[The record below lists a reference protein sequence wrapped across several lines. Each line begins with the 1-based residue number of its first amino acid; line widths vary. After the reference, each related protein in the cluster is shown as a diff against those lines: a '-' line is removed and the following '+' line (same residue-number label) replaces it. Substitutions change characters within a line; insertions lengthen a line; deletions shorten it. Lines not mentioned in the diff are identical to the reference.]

1 VVAFYLPGGVP
12 VYMFSLLM
20 GVGAA
25 LGMAWVTWHTS
36 EKERLLLINA
46 SLWSLSAAL
55 AGGRAIYMVVNWQ
68 YYRQFPLE
76 IFQVYLGGLA
86 WWGALAGGLVM
97 VAIYAWR
104 LQKSLGEL
112 LDGLFPLLTSL
123 AVFSGLACW
132 LDGCAYGPLAI
143 DGWGLLAVD
152 DMGHMTLRLPIQL
165 IGAAAAAFW
174 FVVIDTQRA
183 RLFRPKVAG
192 WLGLL
197 GVAAIQLGL
206 TVLRADP
213 GIFVSGLRLDA
224 WAALGFSVIAL
235 IGALVTWRS

>member
-1 VVAFYLPGGVP
+1 
-12 VYMFSLLM
+12 MFSLLM

-25 LGMAWVTWHTS
+25 LGMAWITWHTS

-46 SLWSLSAAL
+46 SLWSLLGAV
-55 AGGRAIYMVVNWQ
+55 AGGRAVYVVINWQ

-76 IFQVYLGGLA
+76 IFQVYLCGLA
-86 WWGALAGGLVM
+86 WSGALAGGLVL

-112 LDGLFPLLTSL
+112 LDGLFPLLTSV

-132 LDGCAYGPLAI
+132 LDGCAYGPLTI
-143 DGWGLLAVD
+143 DGWGLLALD
-152 DMGHMTLRLPIQL
+152 DMGRMALRPPIQL
-165 IGAAAAAFW
+165 IGAGAAASW

-183 RLFRPKVAG
+183 RLSRPKVAG

-197 GVAAIQLGL
+197 GVAAIQVGL
-206 TVLRADP
+206 AVLRADP
-213 GIFVSGLRLDA
+213 GIFVGGLRLDA
-224 WAALGFSVIAL
+224 WAALGFSVVAL
-235 IGALVTWRS
+235 IGVLVTWR

>member
-1 VVAFYLPGGVP
+1 
-12 VYMFSLLM
+12 MFSLLM

-25 LGMAWVTWHTS
+25 LGMTWVTWHTS

-46 SLWSLSAAL
+46 SLWSLLGAL
-55 AGGRAIYMVVNWQ
+55 AGGRTVYVVINWQ

-86 WWGALAGGLVM
+86 WWGALAGGLVL

-112 LDGLFPLLTSL
+112 LDGLFPLLTSV

-132 LDGCAYGPLAI
+132 LEGSAYGPLANG
-143 DGWGLLAVD
+143 GWGLLALD
-152 DMGHMTLRLPIQL
+152 DMGRMALRLPIQL
-165 IGAAAAAFW
+165 IWAGAAALW

-183 RLFRPKVAG
+183 RLSKPKVAG

-197 GVAAIQLGL
+197 GLAITQLGL
-206 TVLRADP
+206 AVLRADP

-224 WAALGFSVIAL
+224 WAALGFSLVGL
-235 IGALVTWRS
+235 IGALVAWR